1 MPAAA
6 DDSENCNGLWY
17 DDFDPATS
25 PPDGDEAWLAEL
37 RDEHLVDPWTGNGE
51 KIAAGFLHHDG
62 GRRGAGFAAGGVL
75 DQLAPG
81 PVLAGFTAEAV
92 AGGLAN
98 LGESELVGVLCAM
111 RRMTSWAAAGEAE
124 AVITLARRRA
134 AQARQEKRPGL
145 IDHVS
150 DEVAAALTLTGR
162 AGTRAVDVAAGL
174 ERLDPTRAALYA
186 GIIDG
191 PRSVV
196 FADELAA
203 LDDAGAR
210 KAEAMVL
217 PRAGGM
223 TTGQL
228 RAALRR
234 AVLAVDPEAAVR
246 RRKTAA
252 RKDAAVHL
260 WQEPSGNYALAGR
273 EIPPA
278 EAIATDRRLTAQARW
293 LQANGAPG
301 TLEYLRSAAFRAGL
315 AGRPLTT
322 LLPAAPGTGT
332 GTGSTAPPGPGA
344 AGSGGSEADAP
355 GSTGSEAGGSD
366 AGDSGPGAPDHGH
379 PDPGP
384 PGPATAGPG
393 GGDPDFTGPGGDP
406 GWQPSITGNV
416 NLTMPVTAWNGTSDA
431 PGEIPGHGTA
441 DAGTCRDL
449 ATWLAANPATQW
461 CLTLTDHN
469 GHAVAHACAPH
480 GPGPPATQTAT
491 KLAAGWLG
499 TLRPAF
505 LETGDCSHAR
515 QAAGYRPPRS
525 LRHLITI
532 RQRTCGHPGC
542 GRDAYRCD
550 LDHTRPW
557 HLGGPTCECNLAP
570 LCRRHHQT
578 KQTPR
583 WHLDQTQPG
592 ILTWTAPHGRS
603 YTTVP
608 DPYPI

>member
-1 MPAAA
+1 MPAPA
-6 DDSENCNGLWY
+6 DDSENVNGLWY

-25 PPDGDEAWLAEL
+25 PPDGDEAWLADLPAEL
-37 RDEHLVDPWTGNGE
+37 RDEHLVDPWTGADE

-75 DQLAPG
+75 DQLTPG
-81 PVLAGFTAEAV
+81 PVLAGFTAEAA

-98 LGESELVGVLCAM
+98 LGESELVGFLCAM
-111 RRMTSWAAAGEAE
+111 RRMASWAAAGEAE
-124 AVITLARRRA
+124 AVIALARRRA
-134 AQARQEKRPGL
+134 AQARGDKRPDL

-150 DEVAAALTLTGR
+150 DEIAAALTLTGR
-162 AGTRAVDVAAGL
+162 AGTRALDIDAGL
-174 ERLDPTRAALYA
+174 ARLDATRAALYA
-186 GIIDG
+186 GVIDW
-191 PRSVV
+191 PRAVV
-196 FADELAA
+196 FADELAV
-203 LDDAGAR
+203 LDAAGAR
-210 KAEAMVL
+210 KAEAVVL

-234 AVLAVDPEAAVR
+234 AVLAVDPEAALR

-293 LQANGAPG
+293 LQAHGAPG
-301 TLEYLRSAAFRAGL
+301 TIEYLRNAAFRAGL

-322 LLPAAPGTGT
+322 LLPATATGAPAT
-332 GTGSTAPPGPGA
+332 TAPPGPGT
-344 AGSGGSEADAP
+344 P
-355 GSTGSEAGGSD
+355 GPDGSD
-366 AGDSGPGAPDHGH
+366 ADGSDADGSDADGSGPGAPDHGH

-384 PGPATAGPG
+384 PGPAAGPA
-393 GGDPDFTGPGGDP
+393 GGDPDLGPGGDP
-406 GWQPSITGNV
+406 GWEPSITGNV
-416 NLTMPVTAWNGTSDA
+416 NLTMPLAAWDGRSEA

-449 ATWLAANPATQW
+449 ARWLAAHPATQW

-469 GHAVAHACAPH
+469 GQAVAHACARH
-480 GPGPPATQTAT
+480 GPGPPGTQAGST
-491 KLAAGWLG
+491 LAAGWLG
-499 TLRPAF
+499 TLRPVF

-515 QAAGYRPPRS
+515 QADGYRPPRS

-532 RQRTCGHPGC
+532 RQRTCGYPGC
-542 GRDAYRCD
+542 PRDAYRCD
-550 LDHTRPW
+550 LDHTTPW

-570 LCRRHHQT
+570 LCKRHHQT
-578 KQTPR
+578 KQTRR
-583 WHLDQTQPG
+583 WHLNQTQPG
-592 ILTWTAPHGRS
+592 TLTWTTPHGRT
-603 YTTVP
+603 YTTHP
-608 DPYPI
+608 DPYPV